1 MKRLI
6 LVLLLCAAGVRL
18 SAQEKDSLLV
28 MFWNLEN
35 FFDWKD
41 QGTGESDCEFSSRGS
56 RSWTKSRFY
65 SKCNAI
71 SKSVFWLSDKYGKM
85 PDAFGVCEIENKVVL
100 KRLLSSTLLRKYDYD
115 IIHFESMDRRG
126 IDVALMYRKS
136 SLSPLSTSLKTPLYN
151 GEKLKTRDMLHVQM
165 KSIVSGDTLDFI
177 VCHHPSKYGGAD
189 VSQGRR
195 YSAMESLYELC
206 DSISSNKQIVMGDFN
221 DVPSADQ
228 FEKVSDILIN
238 KAENLYEQGEGTIR
252 YKGKWDMIDMF
263 MVSPLFDRY
272 STMEIGYIPFLMVY
286 DKSYPGEKPLRTYSG
301 PKYLG
306 GVSDHCPIILK
317 ILLPLKDFR

>member
-71 SKSVFWLSDKYGKM
+71 AKSVFWVSDKCDRM
-85 PDAFGVCEIENKVVL
+85 PDVLGVCEVENIGVL

-115 IIHFESMDRRG
+115 IVHFDSKDRRG
-126 IDVALMYRKS
+126 IDVALLYRKS
-136 SLSPLSTSLKTPLYN
+136 SFQLLSTSLKTPEYN
-151 GEKLKTRDMLHVQM
+151 GGKMSTRDMLHAQM
-165 KSIVSGDTLDFI
+165 RCIFSGDTLDFI

-189 VSQGRR
+189 LSKGRR
-195 YSAMESLYELC
+195 YSAMESLVELC
-206 DSISSNKQIVMGDFN
+206 DSVGSDKQIVMGDFN
-221 DVPSADQ
+221 DIPSAEQ

-238 KAENLYEQGEGTIR
+238 KAQELSDQGKGTIR

-263 MVSPLFDRY
+263 MVSQTLDSSSVMDIAY
-272 STMEIGYIPFLMVY
+272 VPFLTVY

-317 ILLPLKDFR
+317 ILLPLRDL

>member
-6 LVLLLCAAGVRL
+6 LVLLVCAAGVCVR
-18 SAQEKDSLLV
+18 AQEKDSLLV

-35 FFDWKD
+35 FFDWRD
-41 QGTGESDCEFSSRGS
+41 QGIGESDSEFSSRGS

-151 GEKLKTRDMLHVQM
+151 GEKLRTRDMLHVQM

-206 DSISSNKQIVMGDFN
+206 DSIGSNKQIVMGDFN

-263 MVSPLFDRY
+263 MVSPLFDGY
-272 STMEIGYIPFLMVY
+272 STMEIEYIPFLMVY

>member
-6 LVLLLCAAGVRL
+6 LVLLCVAGVCV
-18 SAQEKDSLLV
+18 SAQGKDSLLI

-41 QGTGESDCEFSSRGS
+41 QGTGESDSEFSSRGS

-71 SKSVFWLSDKYGKM
+71 SKSIFWVSDKYGKM
-85 PDAFGVCEIENKVVL
+85 PDVFGVCEVENNGVL

-115 IIHFESMDRRG
+115 IIHFDSGDRRG
-126 IDVALMYRKS
+126 IDVALLYRKS
-136 SLSPLSTSLKTPLYN
+136 SLQLLSTSLKRPIYN
-151 GEKLKTRDMLHVQM
+151 NEGLKTRDMLHAQM
-165 KSIVSGDTLDFI
+165 RSIESGDTLDLI
-177 VCHHPSKYGGAD
+177 VCHHPSKFGGAD
-189 VSQGRR
+189 QSQELRC
-195 YSAMESLYELC
+195 SAMESLVELC
-206 DSISSNKQIVMGDFN
+206 DSIGSYKQIVMGDFN
-221 DVPSADQ
+221 DIPSAAQ
-228 FEKVSDILIN
+228 FEMVSDILIN
-238 KAENLYEQGEGTIR
+238 KAEVLYEQGFGTIR

-263 MVSPLFDRY
+263 MVSPLLDKN
-272 STMEIGYIPFLMVY
+272 STMDISYIPFLTVY
-286 DKSYPGEKPLRTYSG
+286 DNSYPGEKPLRTYSG